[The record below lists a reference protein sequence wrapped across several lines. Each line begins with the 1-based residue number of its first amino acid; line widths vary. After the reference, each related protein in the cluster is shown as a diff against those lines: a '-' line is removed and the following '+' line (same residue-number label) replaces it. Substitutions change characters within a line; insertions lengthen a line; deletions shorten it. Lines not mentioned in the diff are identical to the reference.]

1 MWFNTKKEAVY
12 WKHSEEMLIPVLRG
26 KLSIV
31 RDTVTQWCRKTGDPY
46 KIKVYTVVIKQL
58 RQGLAN
64 QRESL

>member
-46 KIKVYTVVIKQL
+46 KIKVYTVVIK
-58 RQGLAN
+58 
-64 QRESL
+64 